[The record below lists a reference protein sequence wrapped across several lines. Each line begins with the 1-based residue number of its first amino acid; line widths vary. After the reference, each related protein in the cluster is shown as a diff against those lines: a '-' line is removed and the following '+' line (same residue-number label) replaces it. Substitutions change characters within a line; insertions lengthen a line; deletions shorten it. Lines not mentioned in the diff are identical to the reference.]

1 MRSNFAGKLDNF
13 VLLDT
18 LLTISESKVAEME
31 QQTISEY
38 NAEIEKL
45 LLAGNQ
51 GSRFS
56 LQY

>member
-31 QQTISEY
+31 HQTIAEY
-38 NAEIEKL
+38 NSEIEKL